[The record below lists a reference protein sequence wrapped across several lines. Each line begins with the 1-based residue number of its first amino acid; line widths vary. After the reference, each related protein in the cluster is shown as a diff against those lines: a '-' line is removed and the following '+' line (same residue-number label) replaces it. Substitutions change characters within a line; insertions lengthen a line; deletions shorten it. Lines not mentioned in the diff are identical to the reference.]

1 MLRLRRVTILC
12 YNCTVAICSHLFS
25 KKQSALIPHYSQLL
39 LKTAGQARL
48 AVWHHDAPWQS
59 TAKLRSS
66 PPSPVPHAAN
76 FCPGPSFA
84 VQPFLCGFLTVK

>member
-39 LKTAGQARL
+39 LKTAGQARPGWL
-48 AVWHHDAPWQS
+48 AGIMMRLGSRP
-59 TAKLRSS
+59 LSS
-66 PPSPVPHAAN
+66 GQALHLPSPTPLTSALGQALQ
-76 FCPGPSFA
+76 CSPSCA
-84 VQPFLCGFLTVK
+84 DS